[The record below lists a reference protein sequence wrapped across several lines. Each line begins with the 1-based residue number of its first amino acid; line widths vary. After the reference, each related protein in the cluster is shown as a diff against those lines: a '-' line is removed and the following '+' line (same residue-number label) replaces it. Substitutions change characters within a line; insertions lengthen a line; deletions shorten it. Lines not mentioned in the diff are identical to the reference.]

1 MNHMRIAHDPVMR
14 MLLNN
19 FMNQEQ
25 QTERKC
31 RWMPATNVTETDH
44 AYQVEMAVPGFS
56 KEDFKINLEKDVLSI
71 STEIENAEKT
81 EEQAEMNYRM
91 REFGRR
97 NFCRSFSIPEAVD
110 KDNIKAEYTNG
121 ILMITLPK
129 KEVVKIKKE
138 IQVV

>member
-1 MNHMRIAHDPVMR
+1 MR

-19 FMNQEQ
+19 FVNQEQ
-25 QTERKC
+25 HTERKC
-31 RWMPATNVTETDH
+31 RWMPATNITETDQ

-71 STEIENAEKT
+71 STEKENVEKK

-91 REFGRR
+91 REFGLR

-110 KDNIKAEYTNG
+110 KDNIKAEYNNG

-129 KEVVKIKKE
+129 KEVVKVKRE
-138 IQVV
+138 IEVL

>member
-1 MNHMRIAHDPVMR
+1 

-31 RWMPATNVTETDH
+31 RWMPATNISENGQE
-44 AYQVEMAVPGFS
+44 YRVEMAVPGFG

-71 STEIENAEKT
+71 STEMENTENQ
-81 EEQAEMNYRM
+81 EEQTEMNYRM

-110 KDNIKAEYTNG
+110 KDAIKAEYVNG
-121 ILMITLPK
+121 ILTIVLPK
-129 KEVVKIKKE
+129 KEEVKIKKE
-138 IQVV
+138 IQVL

>member
-1 MNHMRIAHDPVMR
+1 

-31 RWMPATNVTETDH
+31 RWMPATNISENGQE
-44 AYQVEMAVPGFS
+44 YRVEMAVPGFG

-71 STEIENAEKT
+71 STEMENT
-81 EEQAEMNYRM
+81 ENQQEHTEMNYRM

-110 KDNIKAEYTNG
+110 KDNIKAEYSKG

-129 KEVVKIKKE
+129 KEEVKIKKE
-138 IQVV
+138 IQVL

>member
-1 MNHMRIAHDPVMR
+1 MRIAHDPVTR

-31 RWMPATNVTETDH
+31 RWMPATNISENGQE
-44 AYQVEMAVPGFS
+44 YRVEMAVPGFG

-71 STEIENAEKT
+71 STEMENTENQ
-81 EEQAEMNYRM
+81 EEQTEMNYRM

-110 KDNIKAEYTNG
+110 KDAIKAEYVNG
-121 ILMITLPK
+121 ILTIVLPK
-129 KEVVKIKKE
+129 KEEVKIKKE
-138 IQVV
+138 IQVL